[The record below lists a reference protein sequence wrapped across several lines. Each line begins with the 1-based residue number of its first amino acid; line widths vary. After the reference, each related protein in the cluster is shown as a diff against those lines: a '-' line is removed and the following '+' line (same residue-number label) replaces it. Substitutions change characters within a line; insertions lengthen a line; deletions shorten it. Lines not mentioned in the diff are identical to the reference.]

1 MKIDQ
6 AERSVLLGEKDAPK
20 YVPCISLSQAV
31 LFFPCVLLWQQILS
45 GHLGTLS

>member
-6 AERSVLLGEKDAPK
+6 AERSVLPGEKDAPK
-20 YVPCISLSQAV
+20 YVQRISLSQAV
-31 LFFPCVLLWQQILS
+31 LFFPCVQILS